1 MKLLRSILVVL
12 LVLVAASVC
21 VRLGFWQLSRW
32 HEKRALNQAL
42 QRALSAPP
50 KVLGPKPSPQAKVLG
65 TRVEARGRYDES
77 RQVLLGA
84 RPHLGEPG
92 VEVVTPLLLEG
103 GSSAVLVNRGWLY
116 SADAATAHPQ
126 ESPEPG
132 LKRVVGLAEPLG
144 RGLAGPALRI
154 LEGDSVTLYSARR
167 LDWDTLSRRMP
178 YALAPFV
185 LRQTPG
191 PGVPDRPLRIVPRP
205 ANEAMHL
212 SYTVQWF
219 AFAAILLGGSSMLAW
234 SRRGAHPGS

>member
-1 MKLLRSILVVL
+1 MKLRS
-12 LVLVAASVC
+12 VLVSLFVLAGASLC

-42 QRALSAPP
+42 ERALSAPP
-50 KVLGPKPSPQAKVLG
+50 LPLGARPLPEPQVLGH
-65 TRVEARGRYDES
+65 RIEARGRYDES

-84 RPHLGEPG
+84 RPHMGEPG

-103 GSSAVLVNRGWLY
+103 GSSAILVNRGWLY

-132 LKRVVGLAEPLG
+132 LRRVVGLVEPLE

-154 LEGDSVTLYSARR
+154 LERDSVTLYSARR

-178 YALAPFV
+178 YALAPYV

-191 PGVPDRPLRIVPRP
+191 SGVAARPLRVLPRP

-219 AFAAILLGGSSMLAW
+219 AFAAILLFGSSVLAW
-234 SRRGAHPGS
+234 SRRR

>member
-1 MKLLRSILVVL
+1 MKLRSVLVVL
-12 LVLVAASVC
+12 LVLAAASVC

-32 HEKRALNQAL
+32 HEKRALN
-42 QRALSAPP
+42 RALARALAAPP
-50 KVLGPKPSPQAKVLG
+50 RELGAKPHPEADVLGS
-65 TRVEARGRYDES
+65 RIEARGRYDES

-84 RPHLGEPG
+84 RPHMGEPG

-116 SADAATAHPQ
+116 AADAATARPQ

-132 LKRVVGLAEPLG
+132 PQRVVGLAEPLG
-144 RGLAGPALRI
+144 RGLAGPALRTV
-154 LEGDSVTLYSARR
+154 EHDSVTLYSARR

-178 YALAPFV
+178 YALAPYV

-191 PGVPDRPLRIVPRP
+191 PGVPARPLRIYPRA

-234 SRRGAHPGS
+234 SRRGTSRGT

>member
-1 MKLLRSILVVL
+1 MRLRS
-12 LVLVAASVC
+12 VLVALAVVAGASVC

-32 HEKRALNQAL
+32 HEKRALNAAL
-42 QRALSAPP
+42 ERALAAPP
-50 KVLGPKPSPQAKVLG
+50 LALGAEPRSEAEVLG
-65 TRVEARGRYDES
+65 RRIEARGRYDES
-77 RQVLLGA
+77 RQILLGA
-84 RPHLGEPG
+84 RPHAGAPG
-92 VEVVTPLLLEG
+92 VEVVTPLVLEG
-103 GSSAVLVNRGWLY
+103 GTEALLVNRGWLY
-116 SADAATAHPQ
+116 APDAATAWPQ

-132 LKRVVGLAEPLG
+132 ARQVVGFAEPIG
-144 RGLAGPALRI
+144 RGLAGPALRT
-154 LEGDSVTLYSARR
+154 LESDSVTLYAARR

-191 PGVPDRPLRIVPRP
+191 PSVPSRPLRTVPSP

-234 SRRGAHPGS
+234 SRRTPPRGS